1 MKNLKDRFVTERKI
15 YKDLNECLTENIT
28 RGVIEAWDDCG
39 FEFTH
44 AELKEALQ
52 KVAEEYDVDKHVD
65 WAKEHMK

>member
-1 MKNLKDRFVTERKI
+1 MRTIEEIINERKI

-28 RGVIEAWDDCG
+28 NAVIEAWDDCG

-52 KVAEEYDVDKHVD
+52 KVAEEYDVDKHID

>member
-15 YKDLNECLTENIT
+15 YDNLEECLTANIT
-28 RGVIEAWDDCG
+28 RAVIEAWDDCG

-44 AELKEALQ
+44 AELKKALQ
-52 KVAEEYDVDKHVD
+52 KVAEEYDVNKHID